1 MGVEYAHYL
10 LVRDP
15 GWFGDIEAARRVHAV
30 LEKWRLVGG
39 EPELF
44 LLEGGKRRKL
54 RNRLLTIKQPP
65 TNFIVRYPH
74 VDGGPA
80 VAEVIGPSYYCDVDN
95 EERYFQRISIVIGT
109 DFRLGPYSDSLYVE
123 VTRPPNHDGD
133 DVPPHSDGSCLWE
146 FDDSYPADRNTSA
159 PGTRIEARGK
169 LPRGFTGVWR
179 AGVVLDCG
187 KDRPRFDQHGFG
199 VRVNERFRT
208 DLEAAFG
215 TKVVEVGRVY

>member
-30 LEKWRLVGG
+30 LEQWQLVGG

-44 LLEGGKRRKL
+44 ALDGGQQRKL
-54 RNRLLTIKQPP
+54 KGQLMTLKRPP
-65 TNFIVRYPH
+65 TNLLVRYPT
-74 VDGGPA
+74 VEGGPT
-80 VAEVIGPSYYCDVDN
+80 VAEVIGPSYYSDVGD
-95 EERYFQRISIVIGT
+95 EWRYFQRISTVVGT
-109 DFRLGPYSDSLYVE
+109 DFRIGPESESLYIE
-123 VTRPPNHDGD
+123 VVHPPTRDGD
-133 DVPPHSDGSCLWE
+133 GVDPYPESLDLRGIYQ
-146 FDDSYPADRNTSA
+146 SYPADRSTFI
-159 PGTRIEARGK
+159 PVTRIEARGD
-169 LPRGFTGVWR
+169 LPAGFTGVWR

-187 KDRPRFDQHGFG
+187 KDLPRMDPYGFG

-215 TKVVEVGRVY
+215 TLLVEVGQVY

>member
-1 MGVEYAHYL
+1 MGVEYTHSL

-15 GWFGDIEAARRVHAV
+15 GWFGDIEAARLVHAV

-44 LLEGGKRRKL
+44 ALDGGRRRKL

-65 TNFIVRYPH
+65 ANLLVRYPH
-74 VDGGPA
+74 VSDGPA
-80 VAEVIGPSYYCDVDN
+80 VAEVIGLSYYPDVGDD
-95 EERYFQRISIVIGT
+95 ERYFHRVSIVIGT
-109 DFRLGPYSDSLYVE
+109 DFRVGPDSESLYIE
-123 VTRPPNHDGD
+123 VTRPPTQDGD
-133 DVPPHSDGSCLWE
+133 DVPPYPEGSCQWE
-146 FDDSYPADRNTSA
+146 FDDSYPADSGTL
-159 PGTRIEARGK
+159 PPVTRIETRGK

-187 KDRPRFDQHGFG
+187 KDLPRIDGQGFG
-199 VRVNERFRT
+199 VRVNERFRA

-215 TKVVEVGRVY
+215 TKLIEVGRVY